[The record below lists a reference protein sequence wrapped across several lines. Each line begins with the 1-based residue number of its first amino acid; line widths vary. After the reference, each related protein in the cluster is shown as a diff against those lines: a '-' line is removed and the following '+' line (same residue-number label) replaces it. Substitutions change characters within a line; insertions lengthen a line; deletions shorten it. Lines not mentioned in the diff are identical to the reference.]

1 MALQIT
7 LNGQARDLPLATE
20 AVITELLQH
29 LELKGDRIAVEQNG
43 IILPRASWSTTAVSN
58 GDRFEIVHFVGGGS
72 APAGGVAICVSSCSQ
87 RWP

>member
-7 LNGQARDLPLATE
+7 LNGQAREFPLSLGAFVSDLL
-20 AVITELLQH
+20 VH

-43 IILPRASWSTTAVSN
+43 TILPRALWAATTVAD
-58 GDRFEIVHFVGGGS
+58 GDRFEIVHFVGGG
-72 APAGGVAICVSSCSQ
+72 AGDGEDAVRCLRSCCQ

>member
-7 LNGQARDLPLATE
+7 LNGQLRELPLGAGG
-20 AVITELLQH
+20 VVSELLQH

-43 IILPRASWSTTAVSN
+43 AILPRSSWDTTAVAE
-58 GDRFEIVHFVGGGS
+58 GDRFEIVHFVGGG
-72 APAGGVAICVSSCSQ
+72 APNGSVSRCSSSSQ